1 MNDKRR
7 TLTIVAAALIVG
19 ALSLGGG
26 ILGARLAGGRA
37 SSADLEWGATGT
49 PGVPNGAPDYEIT
62 PAVSTAAV
70 TSGDEAAVA
79 HSFQQQFRNVA
90 AQTLPV
96 VVEVNVVNSVT
107 REAARSPFEFFFGP
121 LPDDDRE
128 EREFRQQGMGSG
140 VIVARDGDTVYVV
153 SNHHVA
159 GDADEIE
166 IVLTDGREYMGG
178 LVGSDELLDLAL
190 LSFETD
196 EDVPIAPLG
205 DSEALKP
212 GDWVF
217 AVGNPLGFQSSI
229 TAGIVSATARAAQ
242 PGSQMSGIT
251 DYIQTDAAIN
261 RGNSGGPLVNL
272 DGEVVG
278 INTWIA
284 SQTGGSIGL
293 GFAIPINNTKRAIE
307 DFISEGSVAYSWLGV
322 QVSSLSSAVAEGLDI
337 DAEAGAF
344 VAGVYD
350 ESPAE
355 QSGLLPGDV
364 ILRIG
369 DVEIDS
375 SNTLVRTVA
384 NLEPG
389 ERIPMEVIRGGDRM
403 TVMVRTGRRTAE
415 SGTEAPVWPG
425 VSVAPLTDEVRERL
439 DLGRT
444 SNGVVIAGVDAN
456 SPAADSGLRAGDT
469 ITAVNGTRVRSLAD
483 FYEALADV
491 DGDEVQF
498 RIVREGRQIIL
509 GFVRPS
515 A

>member
-1 MNDKRR
+1 MNEKRR
-7 TLTIVAAALIVG
+7 TLTIIAAVLLVG

-26 ILGARLAGGRA
+26 ALGARLAGGQA
-37 SSADLEWGATGT
+37 SSADLEWGT
-49 PGVPNGAPDYEIT
+49 NGRSDAETDVPDYEIT

-70 TSGDEAAVA
+70 TSGDEAAIA

-90 AQTLPV
+90 EDTLPV
-96 VVEVNVVNSVT
+96 VVEVNVANSVT

-121 LPDDDRE
+121 QRDDDSD
-128 EREFRQQGMGSG
+128 EREFRQEGMGSG

-153 SNHHVA
+153 TNHHVA

-166 IVLTDGREYMGG
+166 IVLTDDRSFTGE
-178 LVGSDELLDLAL
+178 LVGSDELTDLAL
-190 LSFETD
+190 VSFETED
-196 EDVPIAPLG
+196 EVPIAPLG
-205 DSEALKP
+205 DSSALRA

-242 PGSQMSGIT
+242 PGTQMSGIT

-293 GFAIPINNTKRAIE
+293 GFAIPINNAKRAIE
-307 DFISEGSVAYSWLGV
+307 DFITEGSVAYSWLGV
-322 QVSSLSSAVAEGLDI
+322 QVSTLSSTVADGLGI
-337 DAEAGAF
+337 DTQKGAF

-350 ESPAE
+350 DSPADR
-355 QSGLLPGDV
+355 SGLRPGDV
-364 ILRIG
+364 VVRIN
-369 DVEIDS
+369 DVQIDS

-389 ERIPMEVIRGGDRM
+389 ERTPMEVIRDGEQI
-403 TVMVRTGRRTAE
+403 TLSVRTGRRTAE
-415 SGTEAPVWPG
+415 SGTETPVWPG
-425 VSVAPLTDEVRERL
+425 VSVAPLTDEIRERL
-439 DLGRT
+439 ELGRAT
-444 SNGVVIAGVDAN
+444 NGVVIASVDA
-456 SPAADSGLRAGDT
+456 SGPAAGSGLRAGDT
-469 ITAVNGTRVRSLAD
+469 ITAVNGTRVRSLGD
-483 FYEALADV
+483 FYETLSDV
-491 DGDEVQF
+491 EGDEVQF
-498 RIVREGRQIIL
+498 RIVREDREIIL
-509 GFVRPS
+509 GFVRPN